1 MRYSHITKN
10 TMTQYYK
17 KLLVQYSLQ
26 YGIKQLLTYKY
37 TGLHIKMQYIIEK
50 FKLVKFWKITINFII
65 I

>member
-26 YGIKQLLTYKY
+26 YGIKQLLD
-37 TGLHIKMQYIIEK
+37 
-50 FKLVKFWKITINFII
+50 
-65 I
+65 